1 MDILQWATLKMF
13 SIAKKRFETID
24 FESDGDGM
32 SNNIKHTGSDNNG
45 SKLYD
50 EYFNFDKKDST
61 NYDDTNLHLK
71 FPDFY
76 IEDGIENMN
85 VS

>member
-1 MDILQWATLKMF
+1 MDILQWVTLKMF

-24 FESDGDGM
+24 FESDGI
-32 SNNIKHTGSDNNG
+32 SNDIKHTGSDGNG

-50 EYFNFDKKDST
+50 EYVNFDKKEST

-71 FPDFY
+71 IPDLY
-76 IEDGIENMN
+76 IGDAIENMN